1 MLFYLIMTLIKFTA
15 FRIKNFRSIK
25 DSGWRTLATDNITV
39 LIGQNESGKTS
50 VLEALQNFYDQS
62 LNEDVLRSDNSY
74 PEISCRFRIES
85 NHVLSDLLNK
95 NKLPSELHQKIE
107 NQKEFTL
114 TRKWSDSQSNV
125 LIISSDE
132 IYAFYTNKLSQE
144 GKIEEQ
150 YIAEINEF
158 LSESEG
164 SFEELE
170 TLGKEKNEFQIELK
184 NIRKELESKQKILRR
199 ARKPDQKLIAEKEV
213 SFALQQ
219 FESKEKEFK
228 GIVDD
233 YEKLKIETQGLTDK
247 LTAAKN
253 YQNAC
258 TEQAVLKGLLEE
270 SQKKLIDLE
279 HIYELSTRDKIK
291 RNILLKLQKQRIEN
305 NRLKSELRQANQ
317 LSKVSM
323 LIAIKVFKGAS
334 RYKQAED
341 EAKKDIKQLNKYYTL
356 EEIGRELFKH
366 IPVFEF
372 FEDFG
377 GLLPNKIDLEDL
389 LNDNS
394 YIEGFKATRN
404 FLKIAGLD
412 TSFFREKNQ
421 RILKQRIE
429 TLNSDV
435 TVDFQD
441 YWSQKVGKDDKI
453 KLHFEL
459 EHYDY
464 TVPEK
469 SGKPYLEF
477 WIKDSQERL
486 YPKQRSRGVRW
497 FLSFYLELKA
507 TVADKRSNRVVLIDE
522 PGLSLHARAQED
534 VLKVF
539 EDLRKKMQII
549 YCTHSPHLIKPEKL
563 HRILAV
569 QRSDENDDKSETL
582 LFEPEM
588 LSEVSADTLTPLYS
602 LMGVRLSNQQ
612 FVKEHNIIVQDV
624 ISYCYL
630 NSLSYFIPEMR
641 NLHFIPATNIHTIP
655 LLVNILAGWQLG
667 FGVVL
672 FGSDKS
678 KFLEGLQEETLLK
691 NIEKSVKVFTSYQ
704 FVEDVFSA
712 IDFKKYV
719 LLKRVGIV
727 GTNSEYISINNLS
740 RNILATNFVNNIHDM
755 KLKLDDFDESTQ
767 ENIRVLFQSISSLI
781 KS

>member
-1 MLFYLIMTLIKFTA
+1 MTLIKLSA

-25 DSGWRTLATDNITV
+25 DSGWRTLATDNISI

-50 VLEALQNFYDQS
+50 VLEALQSFYDQS
-62 LNEDVLRSDNSY
+62 LNEDVLRSDNCY

-85 NHVLSDLLNK
+85 NTVLSDLLSK
-95 NKLPSELHQKIE
+95 NKLPSELHQKTE

-114 TRKWSDSQSNV
+114 TRKWSDIQSNV
-125 LIISSDE
+125 LTISSDE
-132 IYAFYTNKLSQE
+132 IYEFYTNKLSQD

-150 YIAEINEF
+150 NIADINGF
-158 LSESEG
+158 LSESEVA
-164 SFEELE
+164 FKELE
-170 TLGKEKNEFQIELK
+170 TIEKEKNELQAELK
-184 NIRKELESKQKILRR
+184 NFRKELEAKQKVLRR
-199 ARKPDQKLIAEKEV
+199 ARKPDQKLIAEKDAG
-213 SFALQQ
+213 FALQQ

-228 GIVDD
+228 KIIGD
-233 YEKLKIETQGLTDK
+233 YEKIKIETQELTDK

-253 YQNAC
+253 YQNAS
-258 TEQAVLKGLLEE
+258 TEQIVLQGLFEE

-291 RNILLKLQKQRIEN
+291 RNTILKLKKQRIEN
-305 NRLKSELRQANQ
+305 NRLKAELKQANHFVNIS
-317 LSKVSM
+317 LLV
-323 LIAIKVFKGAS
+323 AIKVFRGTL
-334 RYKQAED
+334 RFKQAED
-341 EAKKDIKQLNKYYTL
+341 EAKKEIKQQSKYYTL
-356 EEIGRELFKH
+356 EDIGRELFEH

-394 YIEGFKATRN
+394 YIEGFKATWN

-412 TSFFREKNQ
+412 TSFFMEKNQ

-441 YWSQKVGKDDKI
+441 YWSQKVGKGNKI
-453 KLHFEL
+453 RLHFEL

-507 TVADKRSNRVVLIDE
+507 TAVDKKTNRVILIDE

-539 EDLRKKMQII
+539 EDLRKEMQII

-582 LFEPEM
+582 LFEPDM
-588 LSEVSADTLTPLYS
+588 LSKVSADTLTPLYS
-602 LMGVRLSNQQ
+602 VMGVRLSNQQ
-612 FVKEHNIIVQDV
+612 FVREHNIIVQDV
-624 ISYCYL
+624 ITYCYL
-630 NSLSYFIPEMR
+630 NSLCRFMPEM
-641 NLHFIPATNIHTIP
+641 NDLHFIPATNIHTIP
-655 LLVNILAGWQLG
+655 VLVNILAGWQLG
-667 FGVVL
+667 SGVVL
-672 FGSDKS
+672 FGSDKQ
-678 KFLEGLQEETLLK
+678 KLVEELQEETLLK
-691 NIEKSVKVFTSYQ
+691 NTEKSVKVFTGFQ
-704 FVEDVFSA
+704 LVEDVFSA
-712 IDFKKYV
+712 VDFKKYV

-727 GTNSEYISINNLS
+727 GTNSQYISTNNLS
-740 RNILATNFVNNIHDM
+740 RNILATNFVNKINDM
-755 KLKLDDFDESTQ
+755 KFRLDDFDELTR
-767 ENIRVLFQSISSLI
+767 ENIRVLFQSISLLI
-781 KS
+781 